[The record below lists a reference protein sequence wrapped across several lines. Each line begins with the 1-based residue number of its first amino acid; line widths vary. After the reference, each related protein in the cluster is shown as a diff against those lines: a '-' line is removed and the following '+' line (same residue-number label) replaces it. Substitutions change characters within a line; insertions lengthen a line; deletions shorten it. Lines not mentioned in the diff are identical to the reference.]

1 MVPKPA
7 FHISGVVAQ
16 YPGTVLQGMSWLHGK
31 RALVIPPTLTLP
43 REGGGN
49 VPTVLMLM
57 IPLRYA
63 PPREGG
69 ASFSAAAPG
78 NNSALIT
85 PALDGRGPG
94 GG

>member
-63 PPREGG
+63 PPVRGEHH
-69 ASFSAAAPG
+69 SRQLHPV
-78 NNSALIT
+78 IT
-85 PALDGRGPG
+85 PR
-94 GG
+94 